1 MEQPTIQQPAMQQ
14 PTIQQPTVQQP
25 TVQQPKMQQP
35 TVQQP
40 ITRNSVIDRVPLI
53 DTPPAQQDWAHLSN
67 PEQDQGAAVRLV
79 ESGSS
84 GASEIPE

>member
-1 MEQPTIQQPAMQQ
+1 MEQPTV
-14 PTIQQPTVQQP
+14 QQPTVEQP

>member
-1 MEQPTIQQPAMQQ
+1 MEQPTVQQ
-14 PTIQQPTVQQP
+14 PTMEQP

>member
-1 MEQPTIQQPAMQQ
+1 MEQPTIQQPTVQQ
-14 PTIQQPTVQQP
+14 PAMQQPTVQQP
-25 TVQQPKMQQP
+25 TVQQPTVQQP

>member
-1 MEQPTIQQPAMQQ
+1 MEQPTME
-14 PTIQQPTVQQP
+14 
-25 TVQQPKMQQP
+25 
-35 TVQQP
+35 QP
-40 ITRNSVIDRVPLI
+40 ITRNSVIDRVTLI

-67 PEQDQGAAVRLV
+67 PEQDQGVAVRKV